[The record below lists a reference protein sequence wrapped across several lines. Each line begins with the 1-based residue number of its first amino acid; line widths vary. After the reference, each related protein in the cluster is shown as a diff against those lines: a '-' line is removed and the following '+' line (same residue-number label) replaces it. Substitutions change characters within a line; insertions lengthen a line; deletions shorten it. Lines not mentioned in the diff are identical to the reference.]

1 MSESIS
7 ISVEGVTVEGEVIH
21 RSRRD
26 IALRIVSPYQGLTA
40 GQHIPA
46 IAPIPLE
53 YNYQGPL
60 GDETAA
66 SLLKGLYRLG
76 RLVEENKALLKSRAA
91 EMDAAIDRL
100 DQERFSPE
108 SAFREIRHDL
118 RTRLRN
124 GSLDNKVYQQ
134 LLVQA
139 RKKVEARQREIW
151 HLEED
156 FFKTNFPM
164 IVPVGTRD
172 DVLAILRSPV
182 QPSSGTASDA

>member
-1 MSESIS
+1 MPESIS
-7 ISVEGVTVEGEVIH
+7 VSFEGVRVEGEVIH

-26 IALRIVSPYQGLTA
+26 IVLRIVSSYQGLTA

-46 IAPIPLE
+46 IAPIPPE

-60 GDETAA
+60 GAETAA
-66 SLLKGLYRLG
+66 SLLRGLYRLG
-76 RLVEENKALLKSRAA
+76 RLIEENKPMLRSRAA
-91 EMDAAIDRL
+91 EMNAAIERL
-100 DQERFSPE
+100 DQDRFSPE
-108 SAFREIRHDL
+108 SVLREIRRDL
-118 RTRLRN
+118 RIQLRD

-182 QPSSGTASDA
+182 QPSSGTASGA